1 MYLEDK
7 QWPKGAVY
15 IMTNGAAENEIVV
28 FRRFRDG
35 TLALRDFY
43 LTGGSGTGTREVSP
57 VTPNDGVD
65 PLASQGSLILSR
77 CGRFLFA
84 VNAGSNSITSFRV
97 MRDGGLVRASVVN
110 SGGLQP
116 NSLTQHGR
124 ILYVSNVGSSAN
136 NFSSNIT
143 GFYVDR
149 CGVLTMIPN
158 STRTLSTANAQ
169 PAQVLFSPSGRQLIV
184 TELNTNRI
192 TVFRIERNGTAAL
205 QVSNPSNGAGPFG
218 AVFTRDCILLVAEA
232 GANALSSYNL
242 NADGTLTVISGSVPT
257 GQQATCWVSVSRCG
271 NFAYTSNSGSGTIS
285 VFRVRDNGSLT
296 LIENVRSTPEGTPQ
310 GAPIDNGVSP
320 NGRFFYALNGNQGT
334 VSAFEIGERG
344 RLMRIQ
350 VAGGEGI
357 PVLGT
362 QGLAVR

>member
-1 MYLEDK
+1 MYLEK
-7 QWPKGAVY
+7 KHWPKGAVY
-15 IMTNGAAENEIVV
+15 IMTNSAQENEIEV

-43 LTGGSGTGTREVSP
+43 PTGGSGTGAREVSSA
-57 VTPNDGVD
+57 TPDDGVD

-116 NSLTQHGR
+116 NSLDQHGN

-136 NFSSNIT
+136 NFASNIT
-143 GFYVDR
+143 GFCVDR
-149 CGVLTMIPN
+149 CGVLTRIRN
-158 STRTLSTANAQ
+158 SARSLSTENAQ
-169 PAQVLFSPSGRQLIV
+169 PAQVLFSPNGKQLLV
-184 TELNTNRI
+184 TELTTNRI
-192 TVFRIERNGTAAL
+192 TVFRIDRKGMAAL
-205 QVSNPSNGAGPFG
+205 QMVNASNGAGPFG
-218 AVFTRDCILLVAEA
+218 AAFTRNGVLLVAEA
-232 GANALSSYNL
+232 GANALSSYYL
-242 NADGTLTVISGSVPT
+242 HADGSLSVISGSVPT

-271 NFAYTSNSGSGTIS
+271 RYAYTSNTASGTIS
-285 VFRVRDNGSLT
+285 IFRIRNNGT
-296 LIENVRSTPEGTPQ
+296 LILVENIRSTFPGTPQ
-310 GAPIDNGVSP
+310 GAPIDNGISP

-334 VSAFEIGERG
+334 VSAFEIGEQ
-344 RLMRIQ
+344 RLLTRLQ

-357 PVLGT
+357 PAFGT